1 MDIDRDIVYHLGTST
16 WLAWSIFPR
25 FREAVSLCNGCCC
38 SPETST
44 LSFISSNVP
53 MHFPVTI
60 AMQKLCLMMLFFFLK
75 IKSFARD
82 NSSSWK
88 HVIFLMQ
95 SLRRSIVHCAFSP
108 KYTSLSSKLFI
119 AVLVRIAPGGEFKT
133 RSMFISTWLMD
144 CGCWWRTCCC
154 GQAHRLAGPIQ
165 HRRLGRPIHFIN
177 LNAER
182 NKSENPA

>member
-133 RSMFISTWLMD
+133 RSMFHADTERSRVINRIGMKTHSPPRVQRFWLD
-144 CGCWWRTCCC
+144 LYPGKV
-154 GQAHRLAGPIQ
+154 LLVP
-165 HRRLGRPIHFIN
+165 
-177 LNAER
+177 
-182 NKSENPA
+182 